1 MLKKVATLLALA
13 GFVSGLAACNTVA
26 GVGADVKA
34 AGGAVEKAAQK
45 TKTY

>member
-1 MLKKVATLLALA
+1 MLRKFVTLLALA
-13 GFVSGLAACNTVA
+13 GFAFTLAACNTVA

-45 TKTY
+45 TKSY